1 MERREGM
8 SGRTIKLVAAG
19 AAAVAGP
26 SVASAESSYPSLEIM
41 TEGGLTLSDYS
52 KAIGKVGDGPVS
64 FDNDIGGYGSISV
77 GRAFDAT
84 SPYDWR
90 ITGTVTQ
97 FLDNDVSYSDSF
109 GNGFGTF
116 GLNTGFGM
124 QTLDFDIGRRVKQ
137 DNFEARFFAGVRGMH
152 LELEQGVSFT
162 AFDADSSVAT
172 SKVGTTEFLGVGP
185 RVGVD
190 ARYGGT
196 WGVVGAVSGSAI
208 YGRRKTSLSF
218 EYQASYED
226 EQYGPYEYGESESEN
241 DWLAEITAS
250 AGVSYKPNDGTEVI
264 VGYRA
269 QQLWNVTSE
278 NFIEDDDIL
287 VHGPFVGLKLK
298 F

>member
-1 MERREGM
+1 
-8 SGRTIKLVAAG
+8 
-19 AAAVAGP
+19 
-26 SVASAESSYPSLEIM
+26 
-41 TEGGLTLSDYS
+41 
-52 KAIGKVGDGPVS
+52 
-64 FDNDIGGYGSISV
+64 
-77 GRAFDAT
+77 
-84 SPYDWR
+84 
-90 ITGTVTQ
+90 
-97 FLDNDVSYSDSF
+97 
-109 GNGFGTF
+109 
-116 GLNTGFGM
+116 
-124 QTLDFDIGRRVKQ
+124 
-137 DNFEARFFAGVRGMH
+137 MH
-152 LELEQGVSFT
+152 LELEQGFSFT
-162 AFDADSSVAT
+162 AFDFDRSVAT

-226 EQYGPYEYGESESEN
+226 EQYGPYEYGGSFSEN

-278 NFIEDDDIL
+278 NFGEEDIL
-287 VHGPFVGLKLK
+287 IHGPFVGLKLK